1 MIQKNELARITVDL
15 PLNLQ
20 KKLKAVAALQGKSM
34 REVVIGSIEK
44 ELKTIKWT
52 DGQSLLNLEL

>member
-1 MIQKNELARITVDL
+1 MTQKNDFARITVDL

-34 REVVIGSIEK
+34 REVVIQSVEK
-44 ELKTIKWT
+44 ELKRTKDVT
-52 DGQSLLNLEL
+52 EKSLTSLEL